1 MRPIEL
7 EDVMAKKKNVK
18 KPSVLKRILK
28 GFLALILVLVIGF
41 FALAGYLT
49 VTEFRPAE
57 RETVTVEN
65 SAKAQMTLEEGG
77 TLTVLSFNIG
87 YCANDKDHD
96 FFMDG
101 GKTVNTESRENI
113 ENNLSGIIETIKE
126 ADADVN
132 FIQEVD
138 KSSKRSYH
146 VNEYNA
152 IAESL
157 ESSSS
162 AYATNYRVKYVPYP
176 LPTIGEVESGVAIF
190 SKFTSEETALRVG
203 FPTAFSWPVSLCQL
217 KRCLLVEYVPIENSD
232 KMLVLVNLHLDA
244 YDDGE
249 GKKLQTQILSDF
261 LKDEY
266 EKGNYV
272 IAGGDFNQTFPD
284 VEGEQYEVVNDQY
297 FVPGVVD
304 TSLFPEGWQIV
315 SDDSVPSARLLNEP
329 YNPESENTQYYV
341 LDGFI
346 LSPNVKSVSV
356 ETLDCGFENSDHNP
370 VVLTAQLGED

>member
-1 MRPIEL
+1 
-7 EDVMAKKKNVK
+7 MAKKKKDKKTSLPVK
-18 KPSVLKRILK
+18 IFKGIL
-28 GFLALILVLVIGF
+28 ALVLVFVIGF
-41 FALAGYLT
+41 SALAGYLT
-49 VTEFRPAE
+49 ATEFKPSEYEGVAVEKAE
-57 RETVTVEN
+57 NAEKTV
-65 SAKAQMTLEEGG
+65 AAGD
-77 TLTVLSFNIG
+77 TLTVLSYNIG

-113 ENNLSGIIETIKE
+113 EKNLSGIINTIKE

-146 VNEYNA
+146 VNEYSS
-152 IAESL
+152 ISESL
-157 ESSSS
+157 EDYSA

-190 SKFTSEETALRVG
+190 NKFTANESALRVG
-203 FPTAFSWPVSLCQL
+203 FPTAFSWPLSLCQL

-261 LKDEY
+261 LKNEY

-284 VEGEQYEVVNDQY
+284 VQGEQYEVVNDEY

-315 SDDSVPSARLLNEP
+315 SDDDVPSARLLNEP

-370 VVLTAQLGED
+370 VVLTAQLEEE

>member
-1 MRPIEL
+1 MRLVEL
-7 EDVMAKKKNVK
+7 EEVMVKKKNVK

-57 RETVTVEN
+57 REAVTVEN
-65 SAKAQMTLEEGG
+65 STKAQMTLEEGG

-113 ENNLSGIIETIKE
+113 ENNLSGIIETIRE
-126 ADADVN
+126 AGADVN

-261 LKDEY
+261 LKEEY

-284 VEGEQYEVVNDQY
+284 VKGEQYEVVNDQY

-315 SDDSVPSARLLNEP
+315 SDDTVPSARLLNEP

-346 LSPNVKSVSV
+346 LSPNVKSLSV

-370 VVLTAQLGED
+370 VVLTAQLGEE

>member
-1 MRPIEL
+1 MTN
-7 EDVMAKKKNVK
+7 KKKEVKNK
-18 KPSVLKRILK
+18 KPSVFKKLLK
-28 GFLALILVLVIGF
+28 GLLAVVLVLVLGF

-49 VTEFRPAE
+49 ATEYNPQE
-57 RETVTVEN
+57 RETLVVEN
-65 SAKAQMTLEEGG
+65 SGKAEKTLSSGD
-77 TLTVLSFNIG
+77 TLTVLTFNIG

-113 ENNLSGIIETIKE
+113 EKNLSGIIETIKN

-146 VNEYNA
+146 VNEYFS
-152 IAESL
+152 ISQSL
-157 ESSSS
+157 ENVSS
-162 AYATNYRVKYVPYP
+162 AYAANYRVKYVPYP
-176 LPTIGEVESGVAIF
+176 IPTIGEVESGVAIF
-190 SKFTSEETALRVG
+190 NKLSSEETALRFG

-249 GKKLQTQILSDF
+249 GKKLQTQMLSDF

-272 IAGGDFNQTFPD
+272 IAGGDFNQTFPGI
-284 VEGEQYEVVNDQY
+284 EGEEYEIVNDDY

-304 TSLFPEGWQIV
+304 TSLFPEGWQILA
-315 SDDSVPSARLLNEP
+315 DDSVPSSRLLNEP
-329 YNPESENTQYYV
+329 YDPESENTQYYV

-346 LSPNVKSVSV
+346 LSPNVKSISV

-370 VVLTAQLGED
+370 VMLTAQLEEE

>member
-41 FALAGYLT
+41 FALAGCLT

-113 ENNLSGIIETIKE
+113 ENNLSGIIETIKQ

-232 KMLVLVNLHLDA
+232 KKLVLVNLHLDA

-370 VVLTAQLGED
+370 VVLTAQLGEE

>member
-1 MRPIEL
+1 MRLTVL
-7 EDVMAKKKNVK
+7 EEVMAKNKKDK
-18 KPSVLKRILK
+18 KPSLLKKILR
-28 GFLALILVLVIGF
+28 GFLALVLVLVIGF

-49 VTEFRPAE
+49 ATEFKPAE
-57 RETVTVEN
+57 HEVVTVEN
-65 SAKAQMTLEEGG
+65 SARAEKTVEKGD

-87 YCANDKDHD
+87 YCANDKNHD

-113 ENNLSGIIETIKE
+113 ESNLSGIIETIKK

-146 VNEYNA
+146 VNEYYA
-152 IAESL
+152 ISESL
-157 ESSSS
+157 ENTSS

-190 SKFTSEETALRVG
+190 NKLSSEETAQRIG

-249 GKKLQTQILSDF
+249 GKKIQTQILADF
-261 LKDEY
+261 LKEEY

-284 VEGEQYEVVNDQY
+284 VEGEQYKVVNDDY

-315 SDDSVPSARLLNEP
+315 SDDTVPSARLLNEP

-370 VVLTAQLGED
+370 VVLTAQLGEE

>member
-113 ENNLSGIIETIKE
+113 ENNLSGIIETIKQ

-190 SKFTSEETALRVG
+190 NKFASEETALRVG

-329 YNPESENTQYYV
+329 YNPDSENTQYYV

-370 VVLTAQLGED
+370 VVLTAQLGEE

>member
-1 MRPIEL
+1 MS
-7 EDVMAKKKNVK
+7 KSK
-18 KPSVLKRILK
+18 SVLKRILK
-28 GFLALILVLVIGF
+28 GLLGVVLVLVLGF

-49 VTEFRPAE
+49 VTEFKPADL
-57 RETVTVEN
+57 ETVTVEN
-65 SAKAQMTLEEGG
+65 TGNAEKTISTGD
-77 TLTVLSFNIG
+77 TLTVMSFNIG

-113 ENNLSGIIETIKE
+113 EKNLSAIIETIKE

-146 VNEYNA
+146 VNEYSS
-152 IAESL
+152 ISDSL
-157 ESSSS
+157 KDYSS

-176 LPTIGEVESGVAIF
+176 LPTIGEVESGIAVFNKF
-190 SKFTSEETALRVG
+190 SSSEEAKRIA
-203 FPTAFSWPVSLCQL
+203 FPTAFTWPVSLCQL

-249 GKKLQTQILSDF
+249 GKKLQTQILADF
-261 LKDEY
+261 LKEEY

-272 IAGGDFNQTFPD
+272 IAGGDFNQTFPG
-284 VEGEQYEVVNDQY
+284 VEGEQYEVVNDEY

-304 TSLFPEGWQIV
+304 TSLFSDDWQIV
-315 SDDSVPSARLLNEP
+315 SDDKVPSARLLNEP

-356 ETLDCGFENSDHNP
+356 ENLDCGFENSDHNP
-370 VVLTAQLGED
+370 MVLTAQLEEE

>member
-113 ENNLSGIIETIKE
+113 ENNLSGIIETIKQ
-126 ADADVN
+126 ANTDVN

-190 SKFTSEETALRVG
+190 NKFASEETALRVG

-261 LKDEY
+261 LKEEY

-329 YNPESENTQYYV
+329 YNPDSENTQYYV

-370 VVLTAQLGED
+370 VVLTAQLGEE

>member
-1 MRPIEL
+1 MGKDKKE
-7 EDVMAKKKNVK
+7 KKKA
-18 KPSVLKRILK
+18 SVLKRIFK
-28 GFLALILVLVIGF
+28 CIIVLVLVLVVGF
-41 FALAGYLT
+41 CGLVGYLT
-49 VTEFRPAE
+49 ATEFNPEE
-57 RETVTVEN
+57 RESVLVEN
-65 SAKAQMTLEEGG
+65 TSSAVKTISPGDSI
-77 TLTVLSFNIG
+77 TVLTYNIG

-113 ENNLSGIIETIKE
+113 ENNLSGVIETIRE
-126 ADADVN
+126 TGADVN

-138 KSSKRSYH
+138 KSSNRSH
-146 VNEYNA
+146 HINEYFA
-152 IAESL
+152 ISESL
-157 ESSSS
+157 ENMSS

-176 LPTIGEVESGVAIF
+176 WPPIGDVESGVATF
-190 SKFTSEETALRVG
+190 NSYMSLEEGLRLG

-261 LKDEY
+261 LKEEY

-272 IAGGDFNQTFPD
+272 IAGGDFNQTFPG
-284 VEGEQYEVVNDQY
+284 VEGEQYEIVNDDY

-315 SDDSVPSARLLNEP
+315 TDDEVPSSRLLNEP
-329 YNPESENTQYYV
+329 YDPESENTQYYV

-346 LSPNVKSVSV
+346 LSPNVQSLSV
-356 ETLDCGFENSDHNP
+356 ETLDCGFVNSDHNP
-370 VVLTAQLGED
+370 VLLTAQLEEE